1 MFDDFGDL
9 QDLYQQV
16 ILDHGRSPR
25 NFRIQ
30 EAADGHADG
39 YNPLCGDQVTVF
51 CKLEDNKLTD
61 VSFQGKGCAICT
73 ASASMMTQII
83 KNKSTTEAE
92 AMFEQFHNLLTKDD
106 EDEDAAEQLGKLA
119 VFAGVRKYPMRVKC
133 ATLPWH
139 TLKAALNESDDAVS
153 TE

>member
-9 QDLYQQV
+9 QELYQQV
-16 ILDHGRSPR
+16 ILDHGRNPR

-30 EAADGHADG
+30 ETADGRADG

-51 CKLEDNKLTD
+51 CTLEDGKLTD
-61 VSFQGKGCAICT
+61 VSFKGKGCAICT
-73 ASASMMTQII
+73 ASASMMTQSV
-83 KNKSTTEAE
+83 KDKSTGDAE
-92 AMFEQFHNLLTKDD
+92 AMFEQFHDLLTKDD
-106 EDEDAAEQLGKLA
+106 EDMDAMADLGKLG
-119 VFAGVRKYPMRVKC
+119 VFAGVRKYPIRVKC

-139 TLKAALNESDDAVS
+139 TLKAALNDGDTVT